1 MQTERGASGADRHK
15 LIGIVVACAAFLGL
29 VFAAYSTYDYSLH
42 LDRQIHSVHCSFIPG
57 APVSD
62 DGENACKAALFSPY
76 SALFRATYWGGIPIS
91 LFAVGSFAFFVG
103 FGLYLALAKKD
114 APRFAWLFLGTTGF
128 APLAASIV
136 MFTIS
141 ATKLGSFC
149 KLCVGVYV
157 ASTALAVAAALAI
170 GRFRAAPTPL
180 GPSAPLD
187 GSRRLELAAPSGRPL
202 LLLGWLAGLGGASLL
217 PAAVYAASLPD
228 YRAHLSSC
236 GTLTVKTES
245 HGALL
250 KVPTLHPTQPVMLFE
265 DPLCPT
271 CKGFHQR
278 LGVEGALEQ
287 LDITLALF
295 PLDTECN
302 WMLDRPLHPGACIL
316 SRAILCAGNN
326 TRGALEWAF
335 DHQDELREAG
345 KAGGDALKKKI
356 AARFGAE
363 LAACVDDKKTAV
375 KLNQHLHFASQNRIP
390 VSTPQ
395 MFLGEKR
402 ICEEDTDLGLRY
414 TLSELAPEV
423 LR

>member
-1 MQTERGASGADRHK
+1 MKKDPLRT
-15 LIGIVVACAAFLGL
+15 IGIITAAAALLGL
-29 VFAAYSTYDYSLH
+29 VFAAYSTYDYALH

-62 DGENACKAALFSPY
+62 DADNACKTALFSPY

-91 LFAVGSFAFFVG
+91 LFAVGAFSFFAG
-103 FGLYLALAKKD
+103 FGVYLAMARSR
-114 APRFAWLFLGTTGF
+114 APRFAWLFLGTVGF
-128 APLAASIV
+128 LPLVASLV

-141 ATKLGSFC
+141 ATRLGSFC

-157 ASTALAVAAALAI
+157 SSIALAVAAALALI
-170 GRFRAAPTPL
+170 QFKREAAPI
-180 GPSAPLD
+180 GASSGAPVD
-187 GSRRLELAAPSGRPL
+187 GSKRVDLLAPSGKPAL
-202 LLLGWLAGLGGASLL
+202 LAVWLVALGAAALL
-217 PAAVYAASLPD
+217 PAVVYAASLPD
-228 YRAHLSSC
+228 YRSQLSAC

-250 KVPTLHPTQPVMLFE
+250 HLSTLRPSQPVLLFE

-271 CKGFHQR
+271 CKSFHQR
-278 LGVEGALEQ
+278 LAVEGALEQ
-287 LDITLALF
+287 LDVTLALF

-302 WMLDRPLHPGACIL
+302 WMLDRPLHPGACML
-316 SRAILCAGNN
+316 ARAVLCSGNN
-326 TRGALEWAF
+326 ARAALEWSF

-345 KAGGDALKKKI
+345 KAGAASLKKKI
-356 AARFGAE
+356 EARFGPE
-363 LAACVDDKKTAV
+363 LVACVDDRKTTI
-375 KLNQHLHFASQNRIP
+375 KLNQHLHFASENRIP

-414 TLSELAPEV
+414 TLAELAPQV
-423 LR
+423 LQ